1 MSESASADFSRST
14 MDALVETKEAMK
26 SMQENFVLM
35 ESSLKAKNENLLQQL
50 KDYELKLAEANERV
64 FKLESG
70 IGIVRDPTVDDLQ
83 FKLEKLEHNNKQ
95 LQDEKYELQKGVA
108 ELQDKIVNISMH
120 GNGAIMEKDNRIVE
134 LENLVEELKQ
144 SNKLLEEESKAE
156 LQNQVVDLTLKN
168 EEYSN
173 KITDLENL
181 VHKLEEQKNEIVE
194 KLPEESTIKEG
205 EKVMKLTKELEELNK
220 SMIKIK
226 AQHKSKIKSLQKQL
240 ENFKK
245 VKYIN
250 TINL

>member
-14 MDALVETKEAMK
+14 MDTLVETKEAMK

-156 LQNQVVDLTLKN
+156 LQNQVADLTLKN

-181 VHKLEEQKNEIVE
+181 VHKLEEQKNEIVA
-194 KLPEESTIKEG
+194 KLSEESTIKEG

-226 AQHKSKIKSLQKQL
+226 AQHKSKVKSLQKQL